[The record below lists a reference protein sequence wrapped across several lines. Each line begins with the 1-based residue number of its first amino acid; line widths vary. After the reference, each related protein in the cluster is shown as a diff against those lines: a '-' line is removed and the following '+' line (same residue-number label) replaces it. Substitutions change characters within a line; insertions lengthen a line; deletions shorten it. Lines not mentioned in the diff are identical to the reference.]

1 MATTTEVLRKNEML
15 VLNSKGDTRIMWDK
29 NNRDEVRAAREHFS
43 ELRSK
48 HYLAF
53 RAEGSEGRRGTQVD
67 TFDPDAERLIM
78 VPRSVGG

>member
-1 MATTTEVLRKNEML
+1 MATATESLKGEMHVLDGN
-15 VLNSKGDTRIMWDK
+15 GDTKIMWDRH
-29 NNRDEVRAAREHFS
+29 NRDEVRAAREHFDD
-43 ELRSK
+43 LRRK

-53 RAEGSEGRRGTQVD
+53 RAEGSEGVRGSQVD